1 MNILYYDQYVIIQNN
16 WIICLFFPLETQMTL
31 FMHTMGA
38 KTRKAFSTKFAQIRF
53 FTSMSVSMVMKF
65 EFVCK
70 SFTTEFAIELFH
82 WWIDAMLSLH
92 MSVHMFCS
100 NHFSTQCA
108 WNFVVNTIYVVIC
121 CKKDQIILV
130 PHELLCIPSH
140 SRFSDEYIRKLNKNC
155 VKRNDSKWK
164 YIPINCNVENFDI
177 GQFWVSKN

>member
-1 MNILYYDQYVIIQNN
+1 MVIKGDNQTLYTKTFGKNTNMNILYYDQYVIIQNN

-53 FTSMSVSMVMKF
+53 FTSMSVSMIMKF

-70 SFTTEFAIELFH
+70 SFTTEFTIELFH

-92 MSVHMFCS
+92 MSVHMFSS

-121 CKKDQIILV
+121 CKKIKSYLFLMNFYV
-130 PHELLCIPSH
+130 HPS
-140 SRFSDEYIRKLNKNC
+140 STT
-155 VKRNDSKWK
+155 
-164 YIPINCNVENFDI
+164 P
-177 GQFWVSKN
+177 

>member
-1 MNILYYDQYVIIQNN
+1 MVIKGDNQTLYTKTFGKNTNMNILYYDQYVTIQNN

-31 FMHTMGA
+31 FMHTMGT

-53 FTSMSVSMVMKF
+53 FTSMSVSMIMKF

-70 SFTTEFAIELFH
+70 SFTTEFTIELFH

-92 MSVHMFCS
+92 MSVHMFSS

-121 CKKDQIILV
+121 CKKIKSYLFLMNFYV
-130 PHELLCIPSH
+130 HPSH
-140 SRFSDEYIRKLNKNC
+140 SRFSNEYIRKLLKG
-155 VKRNDSKWK
+155 KLSKK
-164 YIPINCNVENFDI
+164 KLF
-177 GQFWVSKN
+177 